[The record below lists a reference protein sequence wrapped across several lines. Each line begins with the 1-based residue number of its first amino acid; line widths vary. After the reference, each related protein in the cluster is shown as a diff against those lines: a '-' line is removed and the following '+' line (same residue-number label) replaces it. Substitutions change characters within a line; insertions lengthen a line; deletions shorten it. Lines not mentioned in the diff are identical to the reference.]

1 MGKVWGRGFNSSN
14 NGWLKGSID
23 LIEKKMAGKILELA
37 GRCLSISLAC
47 ISAWLVAFCR
57 L

>member
-1 MGKVWGRGFNSSN
+1 MEKVWGGGFNSSN
-14 NGWLKGSID
+14 NGWLKGGID
-23 LIEKKMAGKILELA
+23 FVEKKMAGKILELA

-47 ISAWLVAFCR
+47 ISARLVAFCR